1 MARPVCDYVAQMP
14 DLDLK
19 PSEYRVKRGTIRRFL
34 SSRPFFFWA
43 VPCGV
48 WAGGVLYT
56 ARNWVDL
63 GPTWQVLAIAGL
75 PAIIMLLVWTL
86 TGGSTRHD

>member
-1 MARPVCDYVAQMP
+1 MKQV
-14 DLDLK
+14 DLE

-43 VPCGV
+43 TLCGV

-56 ARNWVDL
+56 GRNWVDL
-63 GPTWQVLAIAGL
+63 GPTWHVLTIAATPSVL
-75 PAIIMLLVWTL
+75 MLLVWVL
-86 TGGSTRHD
+86 TGGADRHD